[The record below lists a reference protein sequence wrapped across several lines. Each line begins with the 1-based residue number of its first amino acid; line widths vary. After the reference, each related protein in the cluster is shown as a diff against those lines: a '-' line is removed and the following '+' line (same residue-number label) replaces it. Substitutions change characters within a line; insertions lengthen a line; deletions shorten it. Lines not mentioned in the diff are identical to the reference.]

1 MITITRQKNTKILSP
16 LDTIEF
22 LTRLKSQSLSHIVKH
37 FKISLRAGHYQVKKH
52 KAYSDE
58 QIDEAVRKIEREIAL
73 EVKRVP
79 QRDYEKEE
87 QCNHNFCT
95 LFIKCPFCTLVLGEN
110 ELDRAIDILVKKKE
124 ALAFKNKVTEIKL

>member
-22 LTRLKSQSLSHIVKH
+22 LTRLKTQTLEHIAKH
-37 FKISLRAGHYQVKKH
+37 FKITIQSARRQKRKYR
-52 KAYSDE
+52 AYSDE
-58 QIDEAVRKIEREIAL
+58 QIDEAIRKIEREIAL
-73 EVKRVP
+73 EVKKVP

-87 QCNHNFCT
+87 KCNHNFCT

-110 ELDRAIDILVKKKE
+110 ELDKAIDILLKKKE
-124 ALAFKNKVTEIKL
+124 ALGYKNKVTEIKL